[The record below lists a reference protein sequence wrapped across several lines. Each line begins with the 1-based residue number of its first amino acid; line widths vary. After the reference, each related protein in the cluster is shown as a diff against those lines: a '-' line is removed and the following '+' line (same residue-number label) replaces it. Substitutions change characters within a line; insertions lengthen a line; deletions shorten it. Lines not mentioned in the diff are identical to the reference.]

1 MFQQVGFLVEK
12 IKRTQLGP
20 LVLDVAPGKFRRL
33 TEREVHRLKNLAS
46 PANI

>member
-1 MFQQVGFLVEK
+1 MFQQIGFLVEK

-20 LVLDVAPGKFRRL
+20 LTLDIPPGKFRPL

-46 PANI
+46 SPGS